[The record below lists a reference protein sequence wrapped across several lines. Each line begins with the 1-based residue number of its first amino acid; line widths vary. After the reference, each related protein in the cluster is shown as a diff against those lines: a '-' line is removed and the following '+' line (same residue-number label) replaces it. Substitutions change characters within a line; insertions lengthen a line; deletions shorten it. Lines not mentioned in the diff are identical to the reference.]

1 MVFTYLHKQPLRPAI
16 KIKTLLFDY
25 NCCLCPYLLSVKK
38 CHLYMSTGAQK
49 INHLGFMASVTLHK
63 LWITSTGNF
72 KICAC
77 GEEIR
82 VLFWWKNIGMYSF
95 IIKKFMSK
103 NQKDVMIIS
112 CVWTVSFAEMSVIFL
127 MQTVRL

>member
-1 MVFTYLHKQPLRPAI
+1 MPFI
-16 KIKTLLFDY
+16 
-25 NCCLCPYLLSVKK
+25 
-38 CHLYMSTGAQK
+38 YMSTGAQK

-103 NQKDVMIIS
+103 NPKDLMIIF
-112 CVWTVSFAEMSVIFL
+112 CVWTVSFAEMSIVIFL
-127 MQTVRL
+127 IQTVRL

>member
-38 CHLYMSTGAQK
+38 CHLYISTGAQK

-82 VLFWWKNIGMYSF
+82 VWFDEKIYSF
-95 IIKKFMSK
+95 IFKKFMSK
-103 NQKDVMIIS
+103 NRKVVMIIF
-112 CVWTVSFAEMSVIFL
+112 CVWTVAFAEMSVIFL

>member
-1 MVFTYLHKQPLRPAI
+1 MPFI
-16 KIKTLLFDY
+16 
-25 NCCLCPYLLSVKK
+25 
-38 CHLYMSTGAQK
+38 YMSTGAQK

-82 VLFWWKNIGMYSF
+82 VCFDEKIHIQKVYVE
-95 IIKKFMSK
+95 KSK
-103 NQKDVMIIS
+103 RCYDHFLCLN
-112 CVWTVSFAEMSVIFL
+112 CVLRWNECNFFSAD
-127 MQTVRL
+127 

>member
-1 MVFTYLHKQPLRPAI
+1 MPFI
-16 KIKTLLFDY
+16 
-25 NCCLCPYLLSVKK
+25 
-38 CHLYMSTGAQK
+38 YMSTGAQK

-82 VLFWWKNIGMYSF
+82 VWFDEKYTPLYSKSLYRK
-95 IIKKFMSK
+95 IEKM
-103 NQKDVMIIS
+103 
-112 CVWTVSFAEMSVIFL
+112 L
-127 MQTVRL
+127 

>member
-1 MVFTYLHKQPLRPAI
+1 MPFI
-16 KIKTLLFDY
+16 
-25 NCCLCPYLLSVKK
+25 
-38 CHLYMSTGAQK
+38 YMSTGAQK

-82 VLFWWKNIGMYSF
+82 VYVSMKKYIF
-95 IIKKFMSK
+95 KKFMSK
-103 NQKDVMIIS
+103 NQKDVMIIF
-112 CVWTVSFAEMSVIFL
+112 CV
-127 MQTVRL
+127 

>member
-1 MVFTYLHKQPLRPAI
+1 
-16 KIKTLLFDY
+16 
-25 NCCLCPYLLSVKK
+25 
-38 CHLYMSTGAQK
+38 MSTGAQK

-82 VLFWWKNIGMYSF
+82 VLF
-95 IIKKFMSK
+95 
-103 NQKDVMIIS
+103 
-112 CVWTVSFAEMSVIFL
+112 
-127 MQTVRL
+127 